1 MELARQWRPHFCYL
15 IPALSVV
22 DHNMAFLHLPSR
34 SSVRKLCKINKKIW
48 GYIHTNCN
56 FFNMYC
62 SVALRSSIK
71 FFSHQKLHTSMEQYT
86 FVHNHLT
93 SMIIPV
99 KQIPHWA
106 EISVWMQFDL
116 VGILNQFLS
125 SLQEAT
131 AQILVHSVVFEKA
144 LPPKKRDWFIEIAS
158 GFCFIQQ

>member
-1 MELARQWRPHFCYL
+1 
-15 IPALSVV
+15 
-22 DHNMAFLHLPSR
+22 
-34 SSVRKLCKINKKIW
+34 
-48 GYIHTNCN
+48 
-56 FFNMYC
+56 
-62 SVALRSSIK
+62 
-71 FFSHQKLHTSMEQYT
+71 
-86 FVHNHLT
+86 
-93 SMIIPV
+93 MIIPV